1 MGGPVRI
8 MRHRGVGHL
17 VMAGAPGNALD
28 PEMRRALMQGL
39 ESLLSD
45 KDVLGVVITGQGAD
59 FSVGLPISEVATQG
73 DAPTVSHI
81 AARIEAASV
90 PVVAAL
96 KGRTLGAG
104 FELALAA
111 HRRIATP
118 TARLGMAQVRLGLVP
133 GAGGTQRLPRLVG
146 ADVSLSLL
154 LDWRTMPAFTARQSG
169 LIEALAND
177 LPEEAA
183 EEIILKMR
191 EAGSPLVP
199 TCQRREGLAD
209 GRAYFQAIKARRAL
223 LSPSPL
229 NAPRRIVD
237 CLEAAI
243 TMPFGIG
250 LAFEAEALAD
260 CASHPQSVAL
270 CHITEA
276 EAEASGRLFV
286 VGQNGRRAINPD
298 ATANVALRLG
308 RAIEEAA
315 RHLLTLGVTQERI
328 DAALVDLGFANGY
341 FGGAA
346 RGPVGRD
353 TVAIQRRVVAAMM
366 AVGARLV
373 SAGAVKRSGDIDVIA
388 VHSLG
393 YPRWRGGPMLAAR
406 QMGLLQM
413 RKDMERWAR
422 ESPIWAPPPLLTQ
435 AIRYAEGFAALDK
448 QQA

>member
-17 VMAGAPGNALD
+17 AMVGEPGNPLD

-39 ESLLSD
+39 DGLLADSN
-45 KDVLGVVITGQGAD
+45 VLGVVISGQGAD
-59 FSVGLPISEVATQG
+59 FSVGLPISDVATQG
-73 DAPTVSHI
+73 DAPTVSDI
-81 AARIEAASV
+81 AGRIEAASV

-133 GAGGTQRLPRLVG
+133 GAGGTQRLPRLAG
-146 ADVSLSLL
+146 AEVSLSLL
-154 LDWRTMPAFTARQSG
+154 LDWRTMPSFTARQSG

-183 EEIILKMR
+183 EEIVLKMR
-191 EAGSPLVP
+191 KDGSPLVP
-199 TCQRREGLAD
+199 TSQRREGLAD
-209 GRAYFQAIKARRAL
+209 GRAYFEAIKARRAV
-223 LSPSPL
+223 LSASPL
-229 NAPRRIVD
+229 NAPKRIVD

-260 CASHPQSVAL
+260 CASHPQFVAL
-270 CHITEA
+270 CHIAGA
-276 EAEASGRLFV
+276 EAEASTRLFAV
-286 VGQNGRRAINPD
+286 DQNGRRAFNPD
-298 ATANVALRLG
+298 SAANIALRLG
-308 RAIEEAA
+308 RATEEAA
-315 RHLLTLGVTQERI
+315 KHLLTLGVTQERI
-328 DAALVDLGFANGY
+328 DAALVDLGFAKGY

-346 RGPVGRD
+346 VGPVGRD

-366 AVGARLV
+366 AEGARLV
-373 SAGAVKRSGDIDVIA
+373 STGAVKRSGDIDVIA
-388 VHSLG
+388 VHALG
-393 YPRWRGGPMLAAR
+393 FPRWRGGPMLAAQ

-422 ESPIWAPPPLLTQ
+422 ESPIWAPPPLMTQ
-435 AIRYAEGFAALDK
+435 AIRHADGFAALDK
-448 QQA
+448 LRA